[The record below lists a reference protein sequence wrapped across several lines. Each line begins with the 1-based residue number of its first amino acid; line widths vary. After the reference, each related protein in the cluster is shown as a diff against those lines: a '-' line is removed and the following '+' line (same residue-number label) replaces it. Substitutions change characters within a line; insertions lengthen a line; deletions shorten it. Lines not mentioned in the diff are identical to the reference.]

1 MKIHPDDFHGFANA
15 RRQDHEAFVTAR
27 GTPFPRYES
36 GIKHRTSLRLTYL
49 CHKQTIEIHSDDLQM
64 NRDRWRKIRAE
75 IEQDIM
81 DGVLP
86 PGSKLPTEPELVTA
100 YQAGRH
106 SVRRAITELGKE
118 GLLSVEQ
125 GRGTFVQPR
134 PVLEYN
140 IGARTR
146 LRSNFASQGIDVSS
160 ENLGSEH
167 LPARRSIA
175 ADLQIDLGAEVV
187 ASSRMTLAD
196 GVPISFGTLYHNAD
210 RFSEFPARRAA
221 LGSVSAVY
229 KSYGIDDYLRGATQM
244 NARPARA
251 NEAQRLRQH
260 PDMPVIVI
268 RAVDTLLDGTP
279 IACSRVIWSAAR
291 VKFNIPHRED

>member
-1 MKIHPDDFHGFANA
+1 
-15 RRQDHEAFVTAR
+15 
-27 GTPFPRYES
+27 
-36 GIKHRTSLRLTYL
+36 
-49 CHKQTIEIHSDDLQM
+49 
-64 NRDRWRKIRAE
+64 
-75 IEQDIM
+75 

-86 PGSKLPTEPELVTA
+86 PGSKLPTEPGLVIA

-134 PVLEYN
+134 PVLEYS

-146 LRSNFASQGIDVSS
+146 LRPNLASQGIDVSS
-160 ENLGSEH
+160 TKLGSER
-167 LPARRSIA
+167 LGASRSIA
-175 ADLQIDLGAEVV
+175 ADLGIETGASVV
-187 ASSRMTLAD
+187 ATSRITFAD
-196 GVPISFGTLYHNAD
+196 GVPISFGTLYHDAD
-210 RFSEFPARRAA
+210 RFPEFPERRAVM
-221 LGSVSAVY
+221 GSVSAVY
-229 KSYGIDDYLRGATQM
+229 KSYGIDDYLRGSTQM

-251 NEAQRLRQH
+251 DEAHRLRQH

-268 RAVDTLLDGTP
+268 RAVDTLLGGTP

-291 VKFNIPHRED
+291 VKFNIPNRED

>member
-1 MKIHPDDFHGFANA
+1 
-15 RRQDHEAFVTAR
+15 
-27 GTPFPRYES
+27 
-36 GIKHRTSLRLTYL
+36 
-49 CHKQTIEIHSDDLQM
+49 M
-64 NRDRWRKIRAE
+64 NRDKWRQIRAE

-86 PGSKLPTEPELVTA
+86 AGAKLPTEPELVA
-100 YQAGRH
+100 VYDAGRH
-106 SVRRAITELGKE
+106 SVRRAITDLAKD

-134 PVLEYN
+134 PVLEYS
-140 IGARTR
+140 IGTRTR
-146 LRSNFASQGIDVSS
+146 LRPNLAPQGVDVSS
-160 ENLGSEH
+160 ENLGVEH
-167 LPARRSIA
+167 VQAGGSIA
-175 ADLQIDLGAEVV
+175 ADLGLETGAPVI
-187 ASSRMTLAD
+187 ASGRMTLAD
-196 GVPISFGTLYHNAD
+196 GIPISFGTLYHDAS
-210 RFSEFPARRAA
+210 RFAEFPERRAV

-229 KSYGIDDYLRGATQM
+229 KSYGIDDYLRGSTQL

-251 NEAQRLRQH
+251 SEAQRLRQH

-291 VKFNIPHRED
+291 VKFNVPNKED